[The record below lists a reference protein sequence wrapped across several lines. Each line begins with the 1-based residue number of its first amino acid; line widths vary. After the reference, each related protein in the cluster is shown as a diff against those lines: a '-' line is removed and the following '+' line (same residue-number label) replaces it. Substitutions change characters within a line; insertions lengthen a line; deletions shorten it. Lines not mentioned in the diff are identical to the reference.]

1 MVEELE
7 NKIKKLF
14 ESEGIGKCADRFLS
28 TIKAVSCTQEDYI
41 AELKLRLKQ
50 GGVE

>member
-1 MVEELE
+1 MIEELE
-7 NKIKKLF
+7 KKIKELF
-14 ESEGIGKCADRFLS
+14 ESEGIGKCSGRFLS
-28 TIKAVSCTQEDYI
+28 TIKATSCNQEEYI